1 MLDQSLYEE
10 ELLRRRMRDMNDDA
24 EEFLN
29 PTTSLLGD
37 EKEFYGS
44 LAEESV
50 QNSDIEVDH
59 DVEIEKLTSEG
70 RPAWDPEEEEVILR
84 KLDCRLMIWVCI
96 MFFSLQLVRN
106 NLQNAISA
114 DFLIDA
120 NISQNTYNLG
130 QTVSLIFFVLCEI
143 PSQSCVRLLGAEIW
157 LPIVMTLWAV
167 ISMFQI
173 FIREST
179 FFLLSRAIIGACQG
193 GFVPGMT
200 FYLSSFYK
208 SNELSMRYSWIWATQ
223 SGTSVISA
231 LLASGFIQ
239 MAGPLRG
246 WQWLFLL
253 EGVITTVIGVSSFFL
268 MPSLQHKV
276 VSRVFTA
283 RETAILKARVVHDD
297 PSKRNQQER
306 VKFGSGSLLK
316 SMKAMIQTLGDRF
329 LLPIFVLGFVA
340 FVPSQTAS
348 YYLTI
353 TLRQLGFTGI
363 VTNLLTIPYAII
375 NVIMTIGFCKL
386 SDKYGVKWIFCLLSA
401 IWVFTP
407 QLLLEFIPDES
418 SRWLR
423 FALITLILGYPFYH
437 PILFSWISSNAN
449 NTDRRSLAFGIYSMS
464 VQCGNIFAA
473 NVYRENDAPYY
484 HRGNGILIGFNVL
497 SMILILAIR
506 QYYVV
511 ENRRR
516 DKLWDQL
523 DEKEKQEYI
532 ELSSDLGNRQLYFKL
547 KV

>member
-1 MLDQSLYEE
+1 M
-10 ELLRRRMRDMNDDA
+10 
-24 EEFLN
+24 
-29 PTTSLLGD
+29 T
-37 EKEFYGS
+37 
-44 LAEESV
+44 
-50 QNSDIEVDH
+50 
-59 DVEIEKLTSEG
+59 
-70 RPAWDPEEEEVILR
+70 
-84 KLDCRLMIWVCI
+84 WVCI

-120 NISQNTYNLG
+120 NIPQNTYNLG
-130 QTVSLIFFVLCEI
+130 QTISLIFFILCEI
-143 PSQSCVRLLGAEIW
+143 PSQNLVRLLGAEIW
-157 LPIVMTLWAV
+157 LPLVMTLWAIV
-167 ISMFQI
+167 SMFQI
-173 FIREST
+173 FIKEPT
-179 FFLLSRAIIGACQG
+179 FFLLSRGIIGACQG

-223 SGTSVISA
+223 SGTLATSA

-253 EGVITTVIGVSSFFL
+253 EGAITTVIGVLSFFL
-268 MPSLQHKV
+268 MLSLQHKV

-297 PSKRNQQER
+297 PSKHNQQKR
-306 VKFGSGSLLK
+306 VKLGRDSVRKSLK
-316 SMKAMIQTLGDRF
+316 NTIAAVCDRF
-329 LLPIFVLGFVA
+329 LLPIYVLGFVA

-353 TLRQLGFTGI
+353 TLRQLGFTGL

-375 NVIMTIGFCKL
+375 NVTMTIGFCRL
-386 SDKYGVKWIFCLLSA
+386 SDKYGVKWVFCLLSA

-407 QLLLEFIPDES
+407 QLLLEVIPDES

-423 FALITLILGYPFYH
+423 FALVTLILGYPFYH
-437 PILFSWISSNAN
+437 PILFSWISANAN

-464 VQCGNIFAA
+464 VQGGNIFAA
-473 NVYRENDAPYY
+473 NVYRESDAPYY
-484 HRGNGILIGFNVL
+484 HVGNGILIGLNVL
-497 SMILILAIR
+497 SMVLILAIR

-511 ENRRR
+511 ANRRKE
-516 DKLWDQL
+516 KLWEQL

-532 ELSSDLGNRQLYFKL
+532 EMSKDLGNQQLSFKVKL
-547 KV
+547 